1 MEIGEYRL
9 GDILGYHPILA
20 GGGGGL
26 FGHVLRLDQSRAS
39 KSLGWIM
46 SKDMNLSVN
55 ALRYSGSM
63 QLKLHCALK
72 VIY

>member
-1 MEIGEYRL
+1 MKIGEYRL
-9 GDILGYHPILA
+9 GDILWYHPILA
-20 GGGGGL
+20 GGGGV

-72 VIY
+72 VTY